1 MPGDGSKQLLPRLS
15 LAAGPPGAEDEVRA
29 IVRETLAGIGSVRYD
44 RLGSI
49 LCEKRGAADEPR
61 VMLDS
66 HLDEVA
72 LLVQSVSSEGKL
84 AFVPLGGWWGHV
96 LLGQRVEVLS
106 ERGKVPGVIGAT
118 PPHFL
123 SKEKRE
129 EVLSPDKMYVDIG
142 ASDLAQVERLG
153 VRIGDAVVPASDFRE
168 MAVDHVFSGKALD
181 NRLGVALMCETLLAL
196 RNRDHPNTVVGVGAV
211 QEELGM
217 RGAGTASEL
226 ARPDVAIILECT
238 PADDLPGQTER
249 QAILG
254 KGPQIRLFD
263 PTAVSNRRLVGFVE
277 SVAADCGIGFQLA
290 VRRTGGTDAGSIQR
304 SHAGVPTVVVG
315 VPARYIHSHV
325 GLFDWRDY
333 VAARELV
340 LAVVLRL
347 DAARTARFTRF
358 DQS

>member
-1 MPGDGSKQLLPRLS
+1 MRDDESKQLVRRLS
-15 LAAGPPGAEDEVRA
+15 LAAGAPGAEDEVRG
-29 IVRETLAGIGSVRYD
+29 IVRGTLDGVGPIRHD
-44 RLGSI
+44 RLGSL
-49 LCEKRGAADEPR
+49 LCEKAGAADEPR
-61 VMLDS
+61 VVLDS

-72 LLVQSVSSEGKL
+72 FLVQSITAEGKL

-106 ERGKVPGVIGAT
+106 RRGRVPGVIGST

-123 SKEKRE
+123 SPDQRKELLALE
-129 EVLSPDKMYVDIG
+129 KMYVDIG
-142 ASDLAQVERLG
+142 ASDRTQVDAVG
-153 VRIGDAVVPASDFRE
+153 VRIGDPVVPAAEFRE
-168 MAVDHVFSGKALD
+168 MAVTPVISGKALD

-196 RNRDHPNTVVGVGAV
+196 RDRDHPNTVVGVGAV

-226 ARPDVAIILECT
+226 ARPDVAIVLECT

-277 SVAADCGIGFQLA
+277 SVAADGGIDIQLA
-290 VRRTGGTDAGSIQR
+290 VRRSGGTDAGSIQR
-304 SHAGVPTVVVG
+304 SRDGVPTVVVG

-340 LAVVLRL
+340 LQVVLRL
-347 DAARTARFTRF
+347 DAAQTGRLTHFE
-358 DQS
+358 